1 MLPQLLEYSRKATFL
16 ILLLASCLAG
26 TAQAYTI
33 ADETFIESTG
43 ELYWDIGDGVRL
55 EFICKHER
63 RKTKRI
69 ELPFVFDFFDFMDYY
84 PHVFEVGGC
93 NRGLGV
99 INMLREDRTFRNSVL
114 AKRVELNEKALRK
127 SEYGDR
133 FSCPLC
139 EENYQALYGAMSRQ
153 LKSFVYVDGGQAQL
167 IKVANID
174 RAEKIKI
181 RLREEELEV
190 YNKDRQDDYWR
201 EYKYAMAADI
211 AALLGICL
219 VSIFTY
225 KKAGYFLRRIS
236 KKIKSIFS
244 EIRTKL
250 GRAKK
255 DAKIVG
261 NDKLRSYSAADEL
274 LKWAE
279 LREKGIISEREFDE
293 AREKIL
299 RKG

>member
-1 MLPQLLEYSRKATFL
+1 MLLQLIKLSSKATFL

-26 TAQAYTI
+26 TAQAYTTSAADLKQFLVPQESANKTGDLYAHEI
-33 ADETFIESTG
+33 AENKENALRRSMIKA
-43 ELYWDIGDGVRL
+43 LDGFKDTSVPA
-55 EFICKHER
+55 EK
-63 RKTKRI
+63 
-69 ELPFVFDFFDFMDYY
+69 
-84 PHVFEVGGC
+84 
-93 NRGLGV
+93 GV
-99 INMLREDRTFRNSVL
+99 INNT
-114 AKRVELNEKALRK
+114 
-127 SEYGDR
+127 
-133 FSCPLC
+133 
-139 EENYQALYGAMSRQ
+139 
-153 LKSFVYVDGGQAQL
+153 
-167 IKVANID
+167 
-174 RAEKIKI
+174 I
-181 RLREEELEV
+181 RG
-190 YNKDRQDDYWR
+190 
-201 EYKYAMAADI
+201 AMAADI

-255 DAKIVG
+255 DANIVG
-261 NDKLRSYSAADEL
+261 NDNLRSYSAADEL

-299 RKG
+299 RKS